1 MAAEDGRGTEGKDRC
16 MVWRK
21 TQIRDVSVLIVS
33 VEGFLSVYRLMV
45 MPSRKDLWIWM
56 HVK

>member
-1 MAAEDGRGTEGKDRC
+1 MYGLE
-16 MVWRK
+16 K

-45 MPSRKDLWIWM
+45 MPYRKDLWIWM
-56 HVK
+56 HIK